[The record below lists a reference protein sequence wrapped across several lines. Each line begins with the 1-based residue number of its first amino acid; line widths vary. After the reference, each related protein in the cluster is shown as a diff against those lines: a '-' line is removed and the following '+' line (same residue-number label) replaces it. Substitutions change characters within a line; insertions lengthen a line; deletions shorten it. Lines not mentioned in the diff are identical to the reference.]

1 MSLLLAEELVLLC
14 MDDETG
20 QCEVPSRDA
29 GRGVALALVFELSL
43 RGALTLRAG
52 TLVRGQLPEAG
63 DPLLDLAAQGAT
75 GLTPTAAV
83 ERLSAEDLLQATLVR
98 LVSRGVLHDADVF
111 TPGVHLPR
119 DPHPEA
125 AVRERLHEV
134 LAQGRG
140 ATEHEAALVALLHH
154 LDIVTRVLPQDPAEV
169 VLARAEEVS
178 SRSGPMRD
186 YAGGPPS
193 TRTAS
198 PSKPAAPSDAPREEK
213 PSRSSWWE
221 ALDVV
226 DLVVSGLRIFV
237 N

>member
-20 QCEVPSRDA
+20 HCEVPPRDA
-29 GRGVALALVFELSL
+29 SRGVALALVFELSL
-43 RGALTLRAG
+43 RGALTLRDGA
-52 TLVRGQLPEAG
+52 LARGHLPEAG

-111 TPGVHLPR
+111 APGVHLPK

-125 AVRERLHEV
+125 AVRQRLHEV

-140 ATEHEAALVALLHH
+140 ASEHEAALVALLHH
-154 LDIVTRVLPQDPAEV
+154 LDIVTRVLPEDPADV
-169 VLARAEEVS
+169 IRARAAEVA

-186 YAGGPPS
+186 YAGGALS
-193 TRTAS
+193 SR
-198 PSKPAAPSDAPREEK
+198 PAAPPGASRDEK

-221 ALDVV
+221 AMDVV